1 MHKHILLAALPLFA
15 LIASAQQFPLSY
27 PAQTDSTSLQQG
39 QTGQVDCTD
48 PTMASSPQCG
58 AGQGLGPNPGVSQFP
73 GSGTTTPQTGR
84 VPTYTD
90 LQRLAAQNQGP
101 GMIPLPPEPL
111 TEFQKFVAST
121 TGQVLP
127 IFGANLFQFVPSTFA
142 PVNNAPVPPDYVLGP
157 EDELRIQIWGQVSL
171 NADVQV
177 DRSGNIYLPQVGTV
191 HVAGLHFSE
200 LSQHIHDAVSRV
212 YRNFQLQVDMGQI
225 RSIQVYVTG
234 EARRAGVY
242 TVSSLSTLIDALFA
256 SGGPSVQG
264 SLRQIQL
271 RRNDQTV
278 TTLDLYALLVNG
290 DKSQDRKLLSGDVI
304 YIPAVG
310 QQVALTGSVRRQ
322 GIYELLPG
330 ETAEKLVHDGG
341 GLSTMASA
349 TRASVDRTFS
359 QNGTTQ
365 RSAMEIRLDASGMAT
380 PLENGDIINV
390 LSMVTKF
397 EKTVTLRGNAANPG
411 RFAWH
416 EGMKLSDLI
425 PDSNS
430 LLTRDYWWKR
440 AQLGLPAPEFQ
451 PSTVL
456 GMLRQPPSSID
467 LRERVQRQ
475 ELIQQQFQAAQSGGT
490 QQGRPV
496 SSSEDAYLTYLYPP
510 DQTNTNLTQTGTA
523 AAAAAQGAQNNAN
536 GANGANTANG
546 AYLANGMYTPNGQYN
561 GNGTNPYGQQQNAA
575 LQGQQSALAAD
586 EENGPNETLTPR
598 PLHRTVVK
606 LSVPEID
613 WSYAVIER
621 TDPTTLKTTLVPFDL
636 GKLVNEHDAS
646 QDLAL
651 QAGDVVTVF
660 SQADIH
666 VPIAQQ
672 TTFVRLEGEFA
683 HAGTYSVQ
691 PGDTLRSLVAR
702 AGGLTPNAYLYG
714 SVFTRESTR
723 ILQQRRIDESVH
735 EMMLQMQRGLLDLA
749 ASPTSNEHDLAS
761 VSAAQGSEQALIAQ
775 LQQVRANGRIV
786 LQFKP
791 DSEGDAAIPDIKLEN
806 GDSFLVPSVPTTVNV
821 LGAVFNQNSFVYRPD
836 GEVRSFMDLAGGPN
850 SNADRKRMFVV
861 RANGA
866 VVSRTVVKSVW
877 SDPFM
882 HLKLNPGDTVIVPEK
897 TINQS
902 VLRGILD
909 WSQVFSQLAF
919 GAAAINVLR

>member
-1 MHKHILLAALPLFA
+1 MHKQILMAALPFFV
-15 LIASAQQFPLSY
+15 LIASAQQFPLQY
-27 PAQTDSTSLQQG
+27 PSQSDNTQQG
-39 QTGQVDCTD
+39 QSNSLDCSD
-48 PTMASSPQCG
+48 PTMAGSPQCAG
-58 AGQGLGPNPGVSQFP
+58 GQGLGTSQFP
-73 GSGTTTPQTGR
+73 SVGTATPQAGR

-90 LQRLAAQNQGP
+90 LQRLATQNQGP

-142 PVNNAPVPPDYVLGP
+142 PVDNAPVPPDYVLGP
-157 EDELRIQIWGQVSL
+157 EDELRIRIWGQVNF

-200 LSQHIHDAVSRV
+200 LSQHIHDAISRV

-264 SLRQIQL
+264 SLRRIQL
-271 RRNDQTV
+271 RRNGQTV
-278 TTLDLYALLVNG
+278 TTLDLYELLVNG
-290 DKSQDRKLLSGDVI
+290 DKSQDSKLLSGDVI
-304 YIPAVG
+304 YIPPVG
-310 QQVALTGSVRRQ
+310 AQAALSGSVRRQ
-322 GIYELLPG
+322 GIFELLPG
-330 ETAEKLVHDGG
+330 ETMDKLVHDAG
-341 GLSTMASA
+341 GLGAVA
-349 TRASVDRTFS
+349 GAERASVDRILS
-359 QNGTTQ
+359 QNGSSQ
-365 RSAMEIRLDASGMAT
+365 RSAMEIRLDATGMAT

-390 LSMVTKF
+390 LSAVTKF
-397 EKTVTLRGNAANPG
+397 EKTVTLRGNTANPG

-425 PDSNS
+425 PDRNS

-440 AQLGLPAPEFQ
+440 AQMGLPAPEFQ

-456 GMLRQPPSSID
+456 GTLRQPSSPID
-467 LRERVQRQ
+467 LREQVRRQ
-475 ELIQQQFQAAQSGGT
+475 ELIQQQQYQAAQPGGT

-496 SSSEDAYLTYLYPP
+496 NSSEDAYLTNVYPM
-510 DQTNTNLTQTGTA
+510 DQTNTGLGQTVGTA
-523 AAAAAQGAQNNAN
+523 AAAQGLQNNTSATNGANNAN
-536 GANGANTANG
+536 GTNNGSYTANGPNAANG
-546 AYLANGMYTPNGQYN
+546 AYTA
-561 GNGTNPYGQQQNAA
+561 NGTNPYGQQQQQNSA
-575 LQGQQSALAAD
+575 LQGQQSALA
-586 EENGPNETLTPR
+586 EEESNEPNETLTPR

-606 LSVPEID
+606 LNVPEID

-621 TDPTTLKTTLVPFDL
+621 TDPTTLKTSLVPFDL
-636 GKLVNEHDAS
+636 GKLVNGHDGS

-666 VPIAQQ
+666 VPLAEQ

-683 HAGTYSVQ
+683 HSGTYSVQ
-691 PGDTLRSLVAR
+691 PGDTLRSLVER

-735 EMMLQMQRGLLDLA
+735 EMTLQMQRGLLDLA
-749 ASPTSNEHDLAS
+749 ASPTSNAHDLAS
-761 VSAAQGSEQALIAQ
+761 VSAAQSSEQALIAQ

-786 LQFKP
+786 LQFTP
-791 DSEGDAAIPDIKLEN
+791 GSEGDAAIPDIKLEN

-821 LGAVFNQNSFVYRPD
+821 LGAVFNQNSFVYRPQGD
-836 GEVRSFMDLAGGPN
+836 VRSFMDLAGGPN
-850 SNADRKRMFVV
+850 TNADRKRMFVV

-909 WSQVFSQLAF
+909 WSQVVSQLAF

>member
-1 MHKHILLAALPLFA
+1 MHKQILMAALPFFV
-15 LIASAQQFPLSY
+15 LIASAQQFPLQY
-27 PAQTDSTSLQQG
+27 PSQSDNTQQG
-39 QTGQVDCTD
+39 QSNSLDCSD
-48 PTMASSPQCG
+48 PTMAGSPQCAG
-58 AGQGLGPNPGVSQFP
+58 GQGLGTSQFP
-73 GSGTTTPQTGR
+73 SVGTATPQAGR

-90 LQRLAAQNQGP
+90 LQRLATQNQGP

-142 PVNNAPVPPDYVLGP
+142 PVDNAPVPPDYVLGP
-157 EDELRIQIWGQVSL
+157 EDELRIRIWGQVNF

-200 LSQHIHDAVSRV
+200 LSQHIHDAISRV

-341 GLSTMASA
+341 GLSTMASG

-365 RSAMEIRLDASGMAT
+365 RSTMEIRLDASGMAT

-397 EKTVTLRGNAANPG
+397 EKTVTLRGNTANPG

-510 DQTNTNLTQTGTA
+510 EQTNTNPGQTVAT
-523 AAAAAQGAQNNAN
+523 AAAAQGAQNNAN
-536 GANGANTANG
+536 GANGANIANG
-546 AYLANGMYTPNGQYN
+546 TYPANGQYN

-586 EENGPNETLTPR
+586 EDNGPNETLTPR

-636 GKLVNEHDAS
+636 GKLVNDHDAS

-786 LQFKP
+786 LQFRP